1 MKKLVV
7 ILSALALISSCAKM
21 ELAEPLQKGES
32 NDPATIN
39 SGLPEV
45 LYVSVADEH
54 NPKTRTVAA
63 GKKILWQKDDAISYF
78 ALTSHNVKYAYTGV
92 EPASNVKFN
101 KVEDGTESGVI
112 KYSRG
117 VYPYAPN
124 TTVVYDNENLVE
136 KINVTYPATQT
147 YAQNSFGPGANLM
160 VATGDDNDDDKL
172 FFRNTCGYLVIK
184 LYGAGTVV
192 KSITVSS
199 LSGVDKIAGTAVIV
213 TDNEKLPVVTMS
225 AEASTAVTLDC
236 TNGGEGVALAADK
249 ADATEFWFAL
259 PPVNFKGGIK
269 INVTDI
275 NEQSYTMQTTKSV
288 NITRNNVQPMAALEF
303 VSNTPASN
311 KIWYTKTSAAMAGE
325 GGKNPTKFYDDAQ
338 NPFDAT
344 IKTNGHYYDEA
355 AGKFVIEFTTPVT
368 TINAYAFR
376 DTQIETITLPEGLV
390 TIENEAFRHTPLK
403 EITIPGS
410 VNTIG
415 QDAFYDCD
423 YLTSVTFLPS
433 ATQTPLNIWYQKA
446 STYEYGAFYD
456 SPLSYINL
464 NRELVY
470 NEFNLDSWKE
480 GIFASEDYE
489 SVASVTVTIGNQVR
503 TIDDYMFAYLN
514 IKNLTIPANVE
525 SIGRNAFDGC
535 SKLATLT
542 FEESETP
549 LVIKGQGDSDGP
561 FYDSPLSTID
571 FNRNFTYMQ
580 TDGET
585 PRTYSDD
592 SDGIFAISTS
602 ARNQVTSLPSKVNIG
617 GLIRNIPDRMF
628 CNLPITDLVVPGTV
642 TTIGNDVFNGCT
654 RLSSIVFNPDEADE
668 PVVLTIGY
676 NADGTDEGLFLDSPL
691 TTIKLNRELNYTF
704 ASESGTIDSSSE
716 GLFNSK
722 STITSV
728 TLGSQVRTLSPYL
741 FANTQITS
749 INIPANVISIGRNAF
764 DGCSKLATLT
774 FEESETPLVI
784 KGQGDS
790 YGPFY
795 DSPLT
800 TINYYRNFD
809 YMKINDNPW
818 TPSNDSEG
826 IFAISTDA
834 RDKVSAISTVNI
846 GGLIKDIPHRMF
858 CNLPITKLTIPGTV
872 TYIGNDVFN
881 GCTRLNL
888 LTFEPSETTPA
899 TNLGLGYNSDGQQQ
913 GPFLDSPLTHVSL
926 NREIEY
932 ALASKDYLD
941 AIDEG
946 IFSQKKNLAEVTIG
960 AQVKTLSDFMFAE
973 SGTSVLAGISF
984 VINEGV
990 ETIGEHVFNSA
1001 ELTQIT
1007 IPASVTEIKNY
1018 AFHYCTELSSVTF
1031 ASSTTPLTMGFQPGS
1046 DDVGPFY
1053 QSPLA
1058 TINLN
1063 RQIVPSATYEEEL
1076 DAWDMGVFANR
1087 HYADDA
1093 LTTTVNIGANVTSIL
1108 PWMFSGVRV
1117 HNIWIPENVTSIGN
1131 YAFLDCRRLNDVT
1144 MGHHTPPAIGTGVF
1158 DSCDI
1163 FRYIVV
1169 RKSALDKYKVASD
1182 WDAYEVNFFT
1192 KDDF

>member
-21 ELAEPLQKGES
+21 ELAEPLQKDQS
-32 NDPATIN
+32 NDSATIN
-39 SGLPEV
+39 SDLPEV

-54 NPKTRTVAA
+54 NPKTRTVAD

-78 ALTSHNVKYAYTGV
+78 ALTSHNVKYVYSGT
-92 EPASNVKFN
+92 ELASNVEFE
-101 KVEDGTESGVI
+101 KVADGNVATPVI
-112 KYSRG
+112 YSRG
-117 VYPYAPN
+117 VYPYDPN

-147 YAQNSFGPGANLM
+147 YAQNSFGSGANLM

-172 FFRNTCGYLVIK
+172 FFRNACGYLVIK

-236 TNGGEGVALAADK
+236 TNGGEGVALAAEK

-259 PPVNFKGGIK
+259 PPVNFEGGIK

-311 KIWYTKTSAAMAGE
+311 KIWYTKTAAAMAEE
-325 GGKNPTKFYDDAQ
+325 GGKNPTEFYDDAQ

-368 TINAYAFR
+368 TINEYAFR
-376 DTQIETITLPEGLV
+376 NTQIETITLPEGLV
-390 TIENEAFRHTPLK
+390 TIENQAFRHTPLK

-446 STYEYGAFYD
+446 STYEYGTFYD
-456 SPLSYINL
+456 SPLTDINL

-480 GIFASEDYE
+480 GIFASEDYA

-514 IKNLTIPANVE
+514 IKNLTIPANVI
-525 SIGRNAFDGC
+525 SIGRNAFDEC
-535 SKLATLT
+535 AELATLT
-542 FEESETP
+542 FEESATP
-549 LVIKGQGDSDGP
+549 LVIKGQD
-561 FYDSPLSTID
+561 
-571 FNRNFTYMQ
+571 
-580 TDGET
+580 
-585 PRTYSDD
+585 
-592 SDGIFAISTS
+592 
-602 ARNQVTSLPSKVNIG
+602 
-617 GLIRNIPDRMF
+617 
-628 CNLPITDLVVPGTV
+628 
-642 TTIGNDVFNGCT
+642 
-654 RLSSIVFNPDEADE
+654 
-668 PVVLTIGY
+668 
-676 NADGTDEGLFLDSPL
+676 
-691 TTIKLNRELNYTF
+691 
-704 ASESGTIDSSSE
+704 
-716 GLFNSK
+716 
-722 STITSV
+722 
-728 TLGSQVRTLSPYL
+728 
-741 FANTQITS
+741 
-749 INIPANVISIGRNAF
+749 
-764 DGCSKLATLT
+764 
-774 FEESETPLVI
+774 
-784 KGQGDS
+784 DS

-800 TINYYRNFD
+800 TINYNRNFD

-899 TNLGLGYNSDGQQQ
+899 KKLALGYNSDGEEQ

-932 ALASKDYLD
+932 ALASIDLD

-946 IFSQKKNLAEVTIG
+946 IFSQKMNLAEVTIG
-960 AQVKTLSDFMFAE
+960 PQVKTLSDFMFAE

-1063 RQIVPSATYEEEL
+1063 RDIEPSATYEEEL

-1131 YAFLDCRRLNDVT
+1131 YAFFDCMRLNDVT

-1169 RKSALDKYKVASD
+1169 RKSALDKYKAASD
-1182 WDAYEVNFFT
+1182 WDAYEARFFT